1 MEKKMLGD
9 VVCNL
14 VPVVMA
20 AVAVIAVADRIRRR
34 LVAKKRVLFVGNTE
48 DEEDSEE
55 CGC

>member
-1 MEKKMLGD
+1 
-9 VVCNL
+9 
-14 VPVVMA
+14 MA